1 MIEHKIQDQRI
12 AQEEIAK
19 QRAEIERIRQDIL
32 RPLPTLNLGGIL
44 VVVLIVVV
52 LVWSNRGVD
61 ASPAEFVQGVPTLI
75 NFVVKLFP
83 VEFEYLDGSE
93 RAISWSNLG
102 GRPVER
108 VKKAERR
115 ARASEEEIAN
125 LADGQTLHY
134 VLRLTGGD
142 DASVITPEEAANY
155 NKEEVH
161 TLRAYIA
168 EPGYTIVLDEWD
180 ESVLMVEEGKRA
192 INAVPFGDNERVD
205 SNRYVV
211 QKNEIVIG
219 YPIILDSVVETVQ
232 MAIIGTVATILL
244 SIPLALLAA
253 RNVSPHPAIYQITR
267 LILNM
272 LRTIPPLIWALI
284 MVSAVGLGP
293 FAGVLALVIGSIGYN
308 AHLFADSFEQIDP
321 NQVAAVRATGANAI
335 QVFNFAVLPQA
346 FPLLASYSL
355 ITFEGNIRASTILG
369 LVGAGGIG
377 FIIQKYTALY
387 QFNRLMGAV
396 VLLMIVVTAIDRSSN
411 QLRKW
416 II

>member
-1 MIEHKIQDQRI
+1 MLENKVQDQRI
-12 AQEEIAK
+12 AQEEFAK
-19 QRAEIERIRQDIL
+19 QRAEVERIRQDIL
-32 RPLPTLNLGGIL
+32 RPLPSFNFGGIITL
-44 VVVLIVVV
+44 VLIVVV
-52 LVWSNRGVD
+52 LVWSNAGVD
-61 ASPAEFVQGVPTLI
+61 ASPREFIEGIPTLI

-93 RAISWSNLG
+93 RAISWGNLRG
-102 GRPVER
+102 DPIER
-108 VKKAERR
+108 VVKAERR
-115 ARASEEEIAN
+115 ARASEEDIA
-125 LADGQTLHY
+125 AMTEGQTLHY
-134 VLRLTGGD
+134 VLRITGAD
-142 DASVITPEEAANY
+142 PASVITPEEATNY
-155 NKEEVH
+155 NKDEVH

-180 ESVLMVEEGKRA
+180 QSVLMVEEGKRA
-192 INAVPFGDNERVD
+192 VNAVPYGEDERVD
-205 SNRYVV
+205 SSRYVV
-211 QKNEIVIG
+211 KKNEIVIG
-219 YPIILDSVVETVQ
+219 YPIILDSVIETVQ
-232 MAIIGTVATILL
+232 MAIIGTVATIVL

-253 RNVSPHPAIYQITR
+253 RNVSPHPIVYQITR
-267 LILNM
+267 LVLNV

-321 NQVAAVRATGANAI
+321 NQVAAVRATGANGI

-355 ITFEGNIRASTILG
+355 ITFESNIRASTILG
-369 LVGAGGIG
+369 LVGAGGSG

-396 VLLMIVVTAIDRSSN
+396 VFLMIVVTIIDRASN
-411 QLRKW
+411 QLRKA